1 MKTMKH
7 VASIFLLAVVMV
19 SCTNGQNKAGSS
31 NIAENVNV
39 EEFAKHLDGS
49 QVLDVRTPAEWKEGI
64 MKGATMANL
73 YDDDFKA
80 QLEKLDKE
88 KPVAVYC
95 KVGGRS
101 GEAMSMMRDMGF
113 KEVYNLK
120 GGMDAW
126 KQAGKPTVQP

>member
-1 MKTMKH
+1 MKQLTHM
-7 VASIFLLAVVMV
+7 ASILLFTVFLA
-19 SCTNGQNKAGSS
+19 SCTNGQNKTADGS
-31 NIAENVNV
+31 IAENVNV
-39 EEFAKHLDGS
+39 EAFETHIAS
-49 QVLDVRTPAEWKEGI
+49 AQVVDVRTPQEWNEGI
-64 MKGATMANL
+64 IEGAMKANF
-73 YDDDFKA
+73 YDADFKT

-101 GEAMSMMRDMGF
+101 GQAMSMLQEMGF

-126 KQAGKPTVQP
+126 KSASKPTVNP